1 MVPARTSRPTVYLD
15 QWVWVRMALAE
26 AGRPRA
32 VEDVTA
38 LCAIRAASAAGVI
51 FPLSATHYEETLR
64 IKDPGQRRDLAMVMA
79 TVSEMRTLRRQTDLV
94 RHQFLFALHETVGR
108 PTFRPVAP
116 EPLGVGVNWAF
127 RGVHA
132 FLRVVDADGRVV
144 TSVDPGWLRQI
155 NQHAEAALLAGP
167 VDEEMASLVEGGYVD
182 PRAHETAAGNRL
194 AWEQLLEDRLAEERR
209 PTPAELRVWL
219 LARELS
225 HEYLDLLNT
234 LFAEYRLSLSAIS
247 PTADGVQSR
256 KRIVAFA
263 ERVPTLRISA
273 ELKLEVFR
281 DSNRR
286 WSWNMLRDIDALSLA
301 IPYCDV
307 VVADKDAAALVR
319 RTNAPER
326 HGTVVISRL
335 SDLVDLLSEFVVA
348 ADSVVDDSNGWDQ
361 VAPGTGYTIAPPRPL
376 TLDDVEA
383 GCAVRMLDAD
393 GTPASL
399 RLQSPGSDVRH

>member
-1 MVPARTSRPTVYLD
+1 
-15 QWVWVRMALAE
+15 
-26 AGRPRA
+26 
-32 VEDVTA
+32 
-38 LCAIRAASAAGVI
+38 
-51 FPLSATHYEETLR
+51 
-64 IKDPGQRRDLAMVMA
+64 MVMA

-108 PTFRPVAP
+108 PTFCPVAP
-116 EPLGVGVNWAF
+116 DPVGVGVNWAF

-144 TSVDPGWLRQI
+144 ASVDPGWLRQI

-167 VDEEMASLVEGGYVD
+167 ADEEMASLVEDDYVD

-256 KRIVAFA
+256 KRIVAFV

-273 ELKLEVFR
+273 DMKLEVFR

-286 WSWNMLRDIDALSLA
+286 WSWNMLRDIDALALRSRIAMSSSPTRTRRPWCGGRTLPSDTA
-301 IPYCDV
+301 PLSS
-307 VVADKDAAALVR
+307 AAWESWWV
-319 RTNAPER
+319 
-326 HGTVVISRL
+326 
-335 SDLVDLLSEFVVA
+335 
-348 ADSVVDDSNGWDQ
+348 
-361 VAPGTGYTIAPPRPL
+361 
-376 TLDDVEA
+376 
-383 GCAVRMLDAD
+383 C
-393 GTPASL
+393 
-399 RLQSPGSDVRH
+399 SPS